1 MPKDDTTIRRYNELK
16 TRQMAIKKKWAKRTS
31 RQENKQK
38 ATKNDKAPKDLIDQE
53 F

>member
-1 MPKDDTTIRRYNELK
+1 MPKDDTTIQRYNELK
-16 TRQMAIKKKWAKRTS
+16 TTQMAIKKSGKR